1 MARQILFGV
10 YAEGPTDD
18 RYYPTLLSRYV
29 QHLCYENKVD
39 AEVLQPLLIPRSS
52 GAFIKQMQV
61 IEAEVKLEG
70 LQYIFVHS
78 DADGRTTDRVIE
90 SKWRPWLERCKYPER
105 WIPVIPVKMLE
116 SWLLADKK
124 ALETTFIISLT
135 EIMEILGDANP
146 EQIPDPKAKLNEII
160 RAGKRKRTTGYEENL
175 AKRSRFSELEKLSSF
190 QDLRTRLVKAM
201 FGQAN

>member
-10 YAEGPTDD
+10 YTEGPTDD
-18 RYYPTLLSRYV
+18 RYYPTLLNRYV
-29 QHLCYENKVD
+29 QHLCLESKVD
-39 AEVLQPLLIPRSS
+39 ADVMQPLPIPRSS
-52 GAFIKQMQV
+52 GAFIEQMQK
-61 IEAEVKLEG
+61 IEMRFEG
-70 LQYIFVHS
+70 LQHIFVHS

-105 WIPVIPVKMLE
+105 WISVIPVKMLE

-135 EIMEILGDANP
+135 EITEILGDANP
-146 EQIPDPKAKLNEII
+146 EQISDPKAKLNEII

-175 AKRSRFSELEKLSSF
+175 AQRSRFSELEKLSSF
-190 QDLRTRLVKAM
+190 QDLRTRLLEAM
-201 FGQAN
+201 FGQAS